1 MEKMIFYCRTLM
13 LREADYQ
20 DERKM
25 ESREIAEVLKQV
37 SSKLIEYKEN
47 AGMID

>member
-1 MEKMIFYCRTLM
+1 M

-25 ESREIAEVLKQV
+25 ELREMAEELKQV
-37 SSKLIEYKEN
+37 SSKVIE
-47 AGMID
+47 